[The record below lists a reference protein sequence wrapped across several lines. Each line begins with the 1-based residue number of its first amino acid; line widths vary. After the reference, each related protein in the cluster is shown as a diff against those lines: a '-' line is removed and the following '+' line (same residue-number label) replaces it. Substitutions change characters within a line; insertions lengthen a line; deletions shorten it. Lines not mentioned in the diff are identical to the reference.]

1 MFGIRNTLRVILYF
15 SLCLFLSS
23 CASTEIKNINAHD
36 SLEKYEDEARLW
48 KRAEEFEE
56 ILQASGFLYPDEQLI
71 RYVNDV
77 LEKVMGSAVLPTD
90 NYRLKAY
97 VINDPLFNAFCL
109 PNGSIYIHTSI
120 IANLENEAQ
129 LATILGHEATHFL
142 HRHALKEFR
151 SLINKSALMSSLQ
164 VTFGAASG
172 VVGVSADLAGLLT
185 QFCVVG
191 SFYGYSRDIEREA
204 DKRAFELMTQA
215 GYDPHEAKRVMENMY
230 EAIKDEKVKVP
241 YLYHTHPKT
250 KERIKN
256 YEAFIEEYLKT
267 NPAKN
272 EGLRNTEKYNAMTK
286 NLLLDN
292 TELTMKRDS
301 VKVARRQIERY
312 CKIYPEDFKCLYLSG
327 KLYMQEGNQEKAES
341 EFQKSLAL
349 NPEFPESYK
358 EIGLLY
364 YKKKEKE
371 KSDAA
376 FKKYLQLKPEAKDA
390 EYIRGYLH
398 E

>member
-1 MFGIRNTLRVILYF
+1 MLPTIRLFFYSF
-15 SLCLFLSS
+15 LCLFMSS
-23 CASTEIKNINAHD
+23 CASTEIKNIDATN

-48 KRAEEFEE
+48 KRAEELDE
-56 ILQASGFLYPDEQLI
+56 ILQASGFLYPDEQLTQ
-71 RYVNDV
+71 YVNDV
-77 LEKVMGSAVLPTD
+77 LQKVMGGAALPT
-90 NYRLKAY
+90 NSYHLRAY
-97 VINDPLFNAFCL
+97 VVNDPLFNAFCL

-120 IANLENEAQ
+120 LANIESEAQ
-129 LATILGHEATHFL
+129 LATILSHEATHFL
-142 HRHALKEFR
+142 RRHALREFR

-172 VVGVSADLAGLLT
+172 VVGVSADVAGLLS

-204 DKRAFELMTQA
+204 DKSAFELITQA
-215 GYDPHEAKRVMENMY
+215 GYDPYEARRVMENMY

-256 YEAFIEEYLKT
+256 YEVFIEEYLKT
-267 NPAKN
+267 NPRKN
-272 EGLRNTEKYNAMTK
+272 EGIKNAEKYNLMTK

-292 TELTMKRDS
+292 TELTLKRDS
-301 VKVARRQIERY
+301 VKVARRQLERY
-312 CKIYPEDFKCLYLSG
+312 CKIYPENFQCLYLSG
-327 KLYMQEGNQEKAES
+327 KLYVQEGDQEKAES
-341 EFQKSLAL
+341 QLKKSLAL
-349 NPEFPESYK
+349 NPEFAESYK

-371 KSDAA
+371 RADAA
-376 FKKYLQLKPEAKDA
+376 FKKYLQLKPDAKDA
-390 EYIRGYLH
+390 DYIMGYLD